1 MEEGT
6 KLRRRRWVISE
17 EDSVFW
23 SDTRERIERG
33 DIVPFIGN
41 SISTQLAFKGNYEQ
55 TISRWAEKIDCPWPV
70 WQDVSVA
77 QYSLLREDEISARS
91 SYLRCLKDALLDV
104 AQDDA
109 AVTAKQFDIAQEN
122 WEQDAYSFTDL
133 ARDLGYLNFDDMPEH
148 PLSVLAM
155 LPFPIYITTSYHR
168 FLETALEKYDRA
180 NYRSEIYPWNP
191 GLEDR
196 IEPIFRETP
205 DLRPTDKEPLV
216 YHLYGRDDDPT
227 SLVLT
232 ENDYLDFLINVT
244 RDMGMTRVGGQT
256 EGQGLP
262 TVVVNTL
269 IHNSSPLLLGYDVR
283 AWDFRV
289 LFRGLIAAKTAQRQ
303 AKGLCIQVPK
313 EDNRGLLDL
322 LGKYLENTS
331 RLKVY
336 KGTPQQCMLEL
347 EKIWRGEHD

>member
-1 MEEGT
+1 MSQGT
-6 KLRRRRWVISE
+6 KRRRHRWVLSE

-33 DIVPFIGN
+33 DIVPFVGN
-41 SISTQLAFKGNYEQ
+41 SISTQHAFKGRYEQ
-55 TISRWAEKIDCPWPV
+55 TVHRWAEKIDCPWSV
-70 WQDVSVA
+70 WQEVSVA
-77 QYSLLREDEISARS
+77 QYSLLREDEFSARS
-91 SYLRCLKDALLDV
+91 SYLTCLKDALLDV

-109 AVTAKQFDIAQEN
+109 AVSKKQFDIAEEN
-122 WEQDAYSFTDL
+122 WAQEGYSFSDL

-155 LPFPIYITTSYHR
+155 LPFPIYVTTSYHR
-168 FLETALEKYDRA
+168 FLETALEQYGRA
-180 NYRSEIYPWNP
+180 AYRSEFYPWSP
-191 GLEDR
+191 GLADCAKSVFQEN
-196 IEPIFRETP
+196 PAY
-205 DLRPTDKEPLV
+205 RPTAQEPLV
-216 YHLYGRDDDPT
+216 YHLYGWDEDPT

-244 RDMGMTRVGGQT
+244 QDMGRTRVGGQA

-303 AKGLCIQVPK
+303 ARGLCIQVPR
-313 EDNRGLLDL
+313 EGNRELLDL

-331 RLKVY
+331 KLKVY
-336 KGTPQQCMLEL
+336 KGSPRQCMLEL
-347 EKIWRGEHD
+347 EKIWRGEHG